1 MMIGK
6 AALGLLRTI
15 WGCIKTSGV
24 WLWRN
29 PLVLVGMIGAA
40 IGAWWVYQSSRNK
53 IADLEDALEVQ
64 AIRKRVAKKEARAEL
79 LQKQADEVE
88 PEVEQL
94 KKEVADSKRRVM
106 QIEKQEDL
114 EGMDDDEI
122 ANAFT
127 EAGF

>member
-1 MMIGK
+1 MTFVVKALAWLWSGIRAIG
-6 AALGLLRTI
+6 L
-15 WGCIKTSGV
+15 

-29 PLVLVGMIGAA
+29 PLVLVGMLGAA
-40 IGAWWVYQSSRNK
+40 VGAWWMYQSSRNK
-53 IADLEDALEVQ
+53 IGDLEDALEVQ

-79 LQKQADEVE
+79 LQEQADEVE
-88 PEVEQL
+88 PEVEKL
-94 KKEVADSKRRVM
+94 KQEVADSKRRVM

-122 ANAFT
+122 ASAFT